1 MTKTMQISFDI
12 QMEPSDVKFLKGV
25 RNDIGGIHCVEFD
38 FNDDADMEIITG
50 EQYLDLDEEEQKL
63 YTLVRK
69 DYLFIN
75 SCIDNMHWTFDRKYL
90 EDWEA
95 EEWDRFKLC

>member
-12 QMEPSDVKFLKGV
+12 QMEPSDVKFFKGAW
-25 RNDIGGIHCVEFD
+25 NDDGGVPCVEFD
-38 FNDDADMEIITG
+38 LNDDADMEIITG

-75 SCIDNMHWTFDRKYL
+75 SCIDNESWTFDRKYL

-95 EEWDRFKLC
+95 EDWDRFKFC